1 MIPTEEPTLLIEQKA
16 LSVPDRARSIEI
28 NDNESYVRAGELLKA
43 IKDIRR
49 EIDETFDSVIKK
61 AHEAHKE
68 AVAKKK
74 KAEAPLLE
82 AEAII
87 KPRIAGYIAEQERI
101 RQAEERRLQEE
112 ARKREEEA
120 RLAEAVHLE
129 SVGDKEAAESVLD
142 EPVAPP
148 VVVLPKTTPKIE
160 GISSRKAWKYR
171 VKDDGKVNRSF
182 LVIDEKKIGALVR
195 QLGPQ
200 AEGIIGKGSIEI
212 YEERIIASR

>member
-1 MIPTEEPTLLIEQKA
+1 MPEPAIAEVEQKA
-16 LSVPDRARSIEI
+16 LSVPARARSIEI
-28 NDNESYVRAGELLKA
+28 KDNESFIRAGELLKA

-68 AVAKKK
+68 AVGQKK
-74 KAEAPLLE
+74 KAENPLVE
-82 AEAII
+82 AEGII
-87 KPRIAGYIAEQERI
+87 KPKIASYMAEQERI
-101 RQAEERRLQEE
+101 RREEERRLQEE

-129 SVGDKEAAESVLD
+129 QIGEPEEVVQSVLE
-142 EPVAPP
+142 EPIAPP
-148 VVVLPKTTPKIE
+148 VIVLPKATPKVE

-171 VKDDGKVNRSF
+171 PKNPLNVKREY
-182 LVIDEKKIGALVR
+182 LILDEKKIGALVR

-200 AEGIIGKGSIEI
+200 AEEIIGKGSIEI
-212 YEERIIASR
+212 YEDRIIASR

>member
-1 MIPTEEPTLLIEQKA
+1 MPEPAIAEVERKA
-16 LSVPDRARSIEI
+16 LSVPEKARSIEI
-28 NDNESYVRAGELLKA
+28 KDNETFVRAGELLKA

-82 AEAII
+82 AEGVI
-87 KPRIAGYIAEQERI
+87 KPRIAGYLAEQERI
-101 RQAEERRLQEE
+101 RQAEERALREE
-112 ARKREEEA
+112 ARIREQEA

-129 SVGDKEAAESVLD
+129 SVGETEAADAVLD
-142 EPVAPP
+142 EPIATPP
-148 VVVLPKTTPKIE
+148 IELPKTTPKIE

-171 VKDDGKVNRSF
+171 VKNPLNVKREY
-182 LVIDEKKIGALVR
+182 LILDEKKIGALVR

-200 AEGIIGKGSIEI
+200 AEAIIGKGSIEI

>member
-1 MIPTEEPTLLIEQKA
+1 MSGPAATEVEQKA

-82 AEAII
+82 AEGII
-87 KPRIAGYIAEQERI
+87 KPRIASYIAEQERI

-129 SVGDKEAAESVLD
+129 SVGETEAAESVLD
-142 EPVAPP
+142 EPVAPT
-148 VVVLPKTTPKIE
+148 VVILPKITPKIE

-182 LVIDEKKIGALVR
+182 MILDEKKIGALVR